1 MVLKLC
7 KIDDLL
13 RSDHLYLTEADQCF
27 FFREYT
33 ANKDYDYSDYSETN
47 SLIWNFKK
55 RLDKK
60 GTSEWKYKEKA
71 IKQIAEE
78 FRESLKAKWF
88 EKYTLVP
95 IPPSKS
101 KEDPLYDD
109 RMVQVLKIFG
119 QGLNL
124 DIRELILQR
133 ESTQPF
139 HQITPRPFWEDLID
153 NYYIDED
160 LANPE
165 PKKVVLFDDLLTE
178 GAHFKAAQN
187 VLGKRYSGI
196 GTRGIFVARRVYADA
211 EEI

>member
-1 MVLKLC
+1 MALRLC
-7 KIDDLL
+7 EIDDLL
-13 RSDHLYLTEADQCF
+13 RNDHLYLTETDRCF

-33 ANKDYDYSDYSETN
+33 ANKGYDYSETN
-47 SLIWNFKK
+47 SLIQNFKK

-60 GTSEWKYKEKA
+60 GTKEWKYKEKA
-71 IKQIAEE
+71 IKKIAEE

-109 RMVQVLKIFG
+109 RMVQVLEIFG

-133 ESTQPF
+133 ESTLPF
-139 HQITPRPFWEDLID
+139 HQITPRPHWKNLVD
-153 NYYIDED
+153 NYYIDEAV
-160 LANPE
+160 ANPE

-187 VLGKRYSGI
+187 VLRERYSGI
-196 GTRGIFVARRVYADA
+196 IARGIFVARRVYADA

>member
-1 MVLKLC
+1 MALRLC

-13 RSDHLYLTEADQCF
+13 RSDHLYLTEDDHCF

-33 ANKDYDYSDYSETN
+33 ANEGYDYGETN
-47 SLIWNFKK
+47 SLIQNFKK

-60 GTSEWKYKEKA
+60 GTSQWKYKGKA
-71 IKQIAEE
+71 INKIAEE
-78 FRESLKAKWF
+78 FRESLKAEWF
-88 EKYTLVP
+88 EGYTLVP

-109 RMVQVLKIFG
+109 RMVQVLEIFG
-119 QGLNL
+119 QELNL

-133 ESTQPF
+133 ESTLPF
-139 HQITPRPFWEDLID
+139 HQITPRPPWEDLVD
-153 NYYIDED
+153 NYYIDENI
-160 LANPE
+160 ANPE

-187 VLGKRYSGI
+187 VLENRYPGI
-196 GTRGIFVARRVYADA
+196 ITRGVFIARRVYADS

>member
-33 ANKDYDYSDYSETN
+33 ANKGYDYSETN
-47 SLIWNFKK
+47 SLIHNFKK
-55 RLDKK
+55 RLDKE
-60 GTSEWKYKEKA
+60 GTPEWKYKEKE
-71 IKQIAEE
+71 IKKIAEE
-78 FRESLKAKWF
+78 FRESLKVKWF

-109 RMVQVLKIFG
+109 RIVQVLKIFG
-119 QGLNL
+119 QGHNL
-124 DIRELILQR
+124 DIRELILQH
-133 ESTQPF
+133 ESTLPF

-153 NYYIDED
+153 NYYIDENI
-160 LANPE
+160 ANPE
-165 PKKVVLFDDLLTE
+165 PKKIVLFDDLLTE
-178 GAHFKAAQN
+178 GAHFKAAQH
-187 VLGKRYSGI
+187 VLEKRYSGVI
-196 GTRGIFVARRVYADA
+196 TRGIFIARRIYADA

>member
-109 RMVQVLKIFG
+109 RAEEFRESLKAKWFEKYTLVPIPPSKSKEDPLYDDRMVQVLKIFG

-139 HQITPRPFWEDLID
+139 HQITPRP
-153 NYYIDED
+153 
-160 LANPE
+160 
-165 PKKVVLFDDLLTE
+165 
-178 GAHFKAAQN
+178 
-187 VLGKRYSGI
+187 S
-196 GTRGIFVARRVYADA
+196 
-211 EEI
+211 